1 MTEQKNNFAKAFVK
15 AQLEMV
21 NASKDSANPH
31 FKSKYADLTSVRE
44 ACVPFLNKYG
54 IAVLQPIIQ
63 SGDKQYIKT
72 VLLHESGEE
81 YSCLTEI
88 IHAQNT
94 AQAHGSGITYARRYG
109 LQSLVCI
116 GADDDDGNEASKGEK
131 PKIEKQIE
139 AINSDQGI
147 KIENLCKQKGI
158 DIAKICQVYKINSI
172 IDLPNFKFLEVI
184 KHLNSKPDFK
194 NEAVNANN

>member
-21 NASKDSANPH
+21 NASKDSTNPH

-72 VLLHESGEE
+72 VLLHENGEE

-116 GADDDDGNEASKGEK
+116 GADDDDGNEVSKNEK
-131 PKIEKQIE
+131 PKTEKQIE
-139 AINSDQGI
+139 TINSDQGI

-158 DIAKICQVYKINSI
+158 DITTICKAYKINSI
-172 IDLPNFKFLEVI
+172 IDLPNSKFLQVI
-184 KHLNSKPDFK
+184 NGLNQKPDFK

>member
-21 NASKDSANPH
+21 NASKDSTNPH

-63 SGDKQYIKT
+63 LEDKQYIKT

-131 PKIEKQIE
+131 PKTEKQIE
-139 AINSDQGI
+139 TINFDQEI

-158 DIAKICQVYKINSI
+158 DITTICKAYKINLL
-172 IDLPNFKFLEVI
+172 IDLPNSKFSQVI
-184 KHLNSKPDFK
+184 NGLNKKPDFK
-194 NEAVNANN
+194 KDVVNANN

>member
-21 NASKDSANPH
+21 NASKDSTNPH

-81 YSCLTEI
+81 YFCLTEI

-131 PKIEKQIE
+131 PKTEKQIE
-139 AINSDQGI
+139 TINFDQGI

-158 DIAKICQVYKINSI
+158 DIATICQAYNINSI
-172 IDLPNFKFLEVI
+172 IDLPNSKFLQVI
-184 KHLNSKPDFK
+184 NGLNKKPDFK
-194 NEAVNANN
+194 NGVVNANN

>member
-1 MTEQKNNFAKAFVK
+1 MTEQKNNFAKAFIK

-21 NASKDSANPH
+21 NASKEKANSH

-63 SGDKQYIKT
+63 LGDKQYIKT
-72 VLLHESGEE
+72 LLLHESGEE

-116 GADDDDGNEASKGEK
+116 GADDDDGNEVSKGEK
-131 PKIEKQIE
+131 PKTEKQIE
-139 AINSDQGI
+139 TINSDQGI
-147 KIENLCKQKGI
+147 EIENLCKQKDI
-158 DIAKICQVYKINSI
+158 DIATICKAYNINSL
-172 IDLPNFKFLEVI
+172 IDLPNSKFSQVI
-184 KHLNSKPDFK
+184 KGLNKKPDFK
-194 NEAVNANN
+194 NGVVNANN

>member
-15 AQLEMV
+15 AQVEMI
-21 NASKDSANPH
+21 NATKFSTNPH

-63 SGDKQYIKT
+63 LADKQYIKT
-72 VLLHESGEE
+72 LLLHESGEE

-131 PKIEKQIE
+131 PKTEKQIE
-139 AINSDQGI
+139 TIDFDQGI
-147 KIENLCKQKGI
+147 KIENLCKQKNI
-158 DIAKICQVYKINSI
+158 DITIICKAYNINSI
-172 IDLPNFKFLEVI
+172 IDLPDSKFSQVI
-184 KHLNSKPDFK
+184 TGLNKKPDFK
-194 NEAVNANN
+194 NEVVNANN

>member
-172 IDLPNFKFLEVI
+172 IDLPNSKFLQVI
-184 KHLNSKPDFK
+184 NGLNIKPDFK